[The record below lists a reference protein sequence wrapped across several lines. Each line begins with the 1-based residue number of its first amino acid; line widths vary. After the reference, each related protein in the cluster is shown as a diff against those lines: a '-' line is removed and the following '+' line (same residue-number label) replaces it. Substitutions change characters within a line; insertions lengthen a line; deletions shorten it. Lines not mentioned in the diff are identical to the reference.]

1 MFQQVL
7 SCQYWHV
14 TRPSVPAD
22 PPVVRVVDRGSGGDG
37 ETTPT
42 RPGVVAMLAPLL
54 LSLLPPSRALD
65 CTTMEGLGFALAFNP
80 GHQVAPC
87 QLPAV
92 KRVLP
97 GTMAWRMDR

>member
-1 MFQQVL
+1 M
-7 SCQYWHV
+7 
-14 TRPSVPAD
+14 PAD

-37 ETTPT
+37 ETNPT

-80 GHQVAPC
+80 SHQVAPC